1 MGACMI
7 SPESWRS
14 AGSMLNLAGYEQF
27 HRIDGAGPPLLLIHG
42 FPTASWD
49 WHALWPALCAR
60 HRCIAI
66 DLLGFGWSAKPR
78 RHAYSVGDQATR
90 IEAVLAHHGIGRCAI
105 LAHDLGDTVAQELI
119 ARTPERWTAVA
130 LLNGGVFPET
140 HRPLP
145 TQKLLAGPFGGLVAR
160 LAGRAALARSFR
172 RIFGPDTQ
180 PDQRL
185 LDACQS
191 LIDAGGGRPVLARTI
206 GYMRE
211 RVVHRE
217 RWVGALVHAPMPLRY
232 VVGMADPVSGAHVA
246 ARWRELIPHP
256 DVVELPGIGHYPQ
269 VEAPQAVLDAV
280 LPFLARAAA
289 RESPG

>member
-1 MGACMI
+1 
-7 SPESWRS
+7 
-14 AGSMLNLAGYEQF
+14 MLAVDGHELF
-27 HRIDGAGPPLLLIHG
+27 HRIDGQGAPLLLIHG

-49 WHALWPALCAR
+49 WHALWPALCAE
-60 HRCIAI
+60 HRCIAV
-66 DLLGFGWSAKPR
+66 DLLGFGYSAKPR
-78 RHAYSVGDQATR
+78 RDAYRVAQQAAR

-119 ARTPERWTAVA
+119 ARSPERWTAVA

-145 TQKLLAGPFGGLVAR
+145 TQRLLAGPFGGLVAR
-160 LAGRAALARSFR
+160 LAGRPALARSFS
-172 RIFGPDTQ
+172 RIFGPNTQ
-180 PDQRL
+180 PDERY

-217 RWVGALVHAPMPLRY
+217 RWVGALARASMPLRY

-246 ARWRELIPHP
+246 ARWRELIANA
-256 DVVELPGIGHYPQ
+256 DVIELPGIGHYPQ

-280 LPFLARAAA
+280 LPFLARADAPQH
-289 RESPG
+289 PG

>member
-1 MGACMI
+1 
-7 SPESWRS
+7 
-14 AGSMLNLAGYEQF
+14 MLTVDGYEIF
-27 HRIDGAGPPLLLIHG
+27 HRIEGNGPPLLLIHG

-49 WHALWPALCAR
+49 WHALWPALAAR

-66 DLLGFGWSAKPR
+66 DLLGFGYSAKPR
-78 RHAYSVGDQATR
+78 RDVYRVAEQAAR
-90 IEAVLAHHGIGRCAI
+90 IEVVLEHHGIGRCAI

-119 ARTPERWTAVA
+119 ARTPERWAAVA

-140 HRPLP
+140 HRPLL
-145 TQKLLAGPFGGLVAR
+145 TQKLLAGPLGGFVAR
-160 LAGRAALARSFR
+160 IAGRPALARSFR
-172 RIFGPDTQ
+172 RIFGTGTQ
-180 PDQRL
+180 PDARL

-217 RWVGALVHAPMPLRY
+217 RWVGVLVRATMPLRY
-232 VVGMADPVSGAHVA
+232 VVGMADPISGAHVA
-246 ARWRELIPHP
+246 ARWRELIPQA

-280 LPFLARAAA
+280 LPFFARATA
-289 RESPG
+289 RLHPG

>member
-1 MGACMI
+1 MSRIWI
-7 SPESWRS
+7 SPEDWRR
-14 AGSMLNLAGYEQF
+14 AGSVVCIHGHELF
-27 HRIDGAGPPLLLIHG
+27 HRIDGQGTPLLLIHG

-49 WHALWPALCAR
+49 WHALWPALCDR
-60 HRCIAI
+60 HRCFAP

-90 IEAVLAHHGIGRCAI
+90 IEALLAHHGVDRCAI

-119 ARTPERWTAVA
+119 ARTPDRWTAVA
-130 LLNGGVFPET
+130 LLNGGVFPEC
-140 HRPLP
+140 HRPLA
-145 TQKLLAGPFGGLVAR
+145 TQKLLAGPLGGLVAR
-160 LAGRAALARSFR
+160 LGGRAALARGFR

-180 PDQRL
+180 PDAPY

-191 LIDAGGGRPVLARTI
+191 LIDAAGGRPVLARTI

-217 RWVGALVHAPMPLRY
+217 RWVGALVRAPMPLRY
-232 VVGMADPVSGAHVA
+232 IVGMADPISGAHVA
-246 ARWRELIPHP
+246 ARWRELIPHA

-280 LPFLARAAA
+280 LPFLARAAV
-289 RESPG
+289 RESVR